1 MDLEERKKAL
11 RQEIKAAA
19 AALDEGYTK
28 EADLEIFSLVAG
40 LPEYEQ
46 AGTLFC
52 FVGTSGEIDTAPILE
67 DALRKGKR
75 VGVPKCTARGIMEV
89 REIWSLG
96 DLEAGKYGILEP
108 GANAPVIQP
117 EEINLAIVPCMSCS
131 HDGRRLGY
139 GGGYYDRYLVRTR
152 AVKAV
157 ICRERIMRADT
168 CGAPRPADGYGD
180 IGAWCPAAGKPVI
193 YRSSDWEE

>member
-28 EADLEIFSLVAG
+28 EADLEIFSHVAG

-52 FVGTSGEIDTAPILE
+52 FVGTSGEIDTAPILK

-96 DLEAGKYGILEP
+96 DLEESTVYWSRVQRRRSYSRRKLIWPLCHVCHAAMTAGVWG
-108 GANAPVIQP
+108 
-117 EEINLAIVPCMSCS
+117 
-131 HDGRRLGY
+131 
-139 GGGYYDRYLVRTR
+139 T
-152 AVKAV
+152 
-157 ICRERIMRADT
+157 
-168 CGAPRPADGYGD
+168 
-180 IGAWCPAAGKPVI
+180 AAGTMTAIWSGPGP
-193 YRSSDWEE
+193 

>member
-28 EADLEIFSLVAG
+28 EADLEIFSHVAG

-52 FVGTSGEIDTAPILE
+52 FVGTSGEIDTAPILK

-75 VGVPKCTARGIMEV
+75 VGVPKCTARG
-89 REIWSLG
+89 
-96 DLEAGKYGILEP
+96 AGHT
-108 GANAPVIQP
+108 A
-117 EEINLAIVPCMSCS
+117 
-131 HDGRRLGY
+131 
-139 GGGYYDRYLVRTR
+139 GGN
-152 AVKAV
+152 
-157 ICRERIMRADT
+157 
-168 CGAPRPADGYGD
+168 
-180 IGAWCPAAGKPVI
+180 
-193 YRSSDWEE
+193 

>member
-96 DLEAGKYGILEP
+96 DLEAGKYLSLIH
-108 GANAPVIQP
+108 I
-117 EEINLAIVPCMSCS
+117 
-131 HDGRRLGY
+131 
-139 GGGYYDRYLVRTR
+139 
-152 AVKAV
+152 
-157 ICRERIMRADT
+157 
-168 CGAPRPADGYGD
+168 
-180 IGAWCPAAGKPVI
+180 
-193 YRSSDWEE
+193 

>member
-19 AALDEGYTK
+19 ALDEGYTK
-28 EADLEIFSLVAG
+28 EADLEIFSHVAG
-40 LPEYEQ
+40 LLEYEQ

-52 FVGTSGEIDTAPILE
+52 FVGTSGEIDTVPILE

-89 REIWSLG
+89 REIRSLG

-108 GANAPVIQP
+108 GAEAPVIQP

-157 ICRERIMRADT
+157 ICRERIMRAD
-168 CGAPRPADGYGD
+168 
-180 IGAWCPAAGKPVI
+180 IPVEPHDQLMDMVI
-193 YRSSDWEE
+193 SEHGVRRLGSR

>member
-19 AALDEGYTK
+19 VALDEGYTK
-28 EADLEIFSLVAG
+28 EADLEIFSHVAG
-40 LPEYEQ
+40 LSEYEQ
-46 AGTLFC
+46 AGALFC
-52 FVGTSGEIDTAPILE
+52 FLGTSGEIE

-89 REIWSLG
+89 REIRSLG

-108 GANAPVIQP
+108 GAEAPVIQP

-157 ICRERIMRADT
+157 ICRERIMRAD
-168 CGAPRPADGYGD
+168 
-180 IGAWCPAAGKPVI
+180 IPVEPHDQLMDMVI
-193 YRSSDWEE
+193 SEHGVRRLGSR

>member
-28 EADLEIFSLVAG
+28 EADLGIFSHVAG

-75 VGVPKCTARGIMEV
+75 VGVPKCTAREMCIRDRVESY
-89 REIWSLG
+89 E
-96 DLEAGKYGILEP
+96 LEP
-108 GANAPVIQP
+108 VIRRAPETEKLPSVVYVMQP
-117 EEINLAIVPCMSCS
+117 QSQ
-131 HDGRRLGY
+131 
-139 GGGYYDRYLVRTR
+139 
-152 AVKAV
+152 
-157 ICRERIMRADT
+157 ICLLYT
-168 CGAPRPADGYGD
+168 SS
-180 IGAWCPAAGKPVI
+180 AG
-193 YRSSDWEE
+193 

>member
-28 EADLEIFSLVAG
+28 EADHEIFSHVAG

-67 DALRKGKR
+67 DVSLSELREK
-75 VGVPKCTARGIMEV
+75 T
-89 REIWSLG
+89 
-96 DLEAGKYGILEP
+96 
-108 GANAPVIQP
+108 
-117 EEINLAIVPCMSCS
+117 
-131 HDGRRLGY
+131 
-139 GGGYYDRYLVRTR
+139 
-152 AVKAV
+152 
-157 ICRERIMRADT
+157 
-168 CGAPRPADGYGD
+168 RPARLMG
-180 IGAWCPAAGKPVI
+180 
-193 YRSSDWEE
+193 ST

>member
-1 MDLEERKKAL
+1 MALEDLKTSEDRKKAL
-11 RQEIKAAA
+11 RRETKEAV

-28 EADLEIFSLVAG
+28 EADLQIFRHVTG
-40 LPEYEQ
+40 LTEYEQ
-46 AGTLFC
+46 AETLFC
-52 FVGTSGEIDTAPILE
+52 FVGTSGEINTAPILE
-67 DALRKGKR
+67 EALRQGKR

-89 REIWSLG
+89 REIRSLR

-108 GANAPVIQP
+108 GAHAPVIQP

-139 GGGYYDRYLVRTR
+139 GGGYYDRYLGRTR

-157 ICRERIMRADT
+157 ICRERIMRAD
-168 CGAPRPADGYGD
+168 
-180 IGAWCPAAGKPVI
+180 IPVEPHDQMMDMVI
-193 YRSSDWEE
+193 SEKGVRRLVGQ

>member
-19 AALDEGYTK
+19 VALDEGYTK
-28 EADLEIFSLVAG
+28 EADLEIFSHVAG
-40 LPEYEQ
+40 LSEYEQ

-89 REIWSLG
+89 REIRSLG
-96 DLEAGKYGILEP
+96 DLEAGKYG
-108 GANAPVIQP
+108 
-117 EEINLAIVPCMSCS
+117 INLAIVPCMSCS

-157 ICRERIMRADT
+157 ICRERIMRAD
-168 CGAPRPADGYGD
+168 
-180 IGAWCPAAGKPVI
+180 IPVEPHDQLMDMVI
-193 YRSSDWEE
+193 SEHGVRRLGSR

>member
-67 DALRKGKR
+67 DALRKGNGWR
-75 VGVPKCTARGIMEV
+75 SQV
-89 REIWSLG
+89 
-96 DLEAGKYGILEP
+96 YGQRDH
-108 GANAPVIQP
+108 G
-117 EEINLAIVPCMSCS
+117 
-131 HDGRRLGY
+131 
-139 GGGYYDRYLVRTR
+139 
-152 AVKAV
+152 
-157 ICRERIMRADT
+157 
-168 CGAPRPADGYGD
+168 
-180 IGAWCPAAGKPVI
+180 
-193 YRSSDWEE
+193 SS

>member
-28 EADLEIFSLVAG
+28 EADHEIFSHVAG

-67 DALRKGKR
+67 DALRKGNGGCSQ
-75 VGVPKCTARGIMEV
+75 V
-89 REIWSLG
+89 
-96 DLEAGKYGILEP
+96 YGQRDH
-108 GANAPVIQP
+108 GN
-117 EEINLAIVPCMSCS
+117 S
-131 HDGRRLGY
+131 
-139 GGGYYDRYLVRTR
+139 
-152 AVKAV
+152 
-157 ICRERIMRADT
+157 
-168 CGAPRPADGYGD
+168 
-180 IGAWCPAAGKPVI
+180 
-193 YRSSDWEE
+193 